1 MGKQLTLLLG
11 GARSGKSNLA
21 QHMGQQSGQSV
32 LFVATAA
39 ALDAEM
45 AARISAHRAARPS
58 GWQTLEAQSGVGRAI
73 RQYQQPYDFLV
84 LDCITLLVSNCL
96 MALPENAPAAEAHA
110 VIVTEIEE
118 LIAAYAAS
126 PAGWVIV
133 SNEVGMGLVPPYPL
147 GRVYRD
153 ELGYANQRLAQAA
166 GRVALLVAG
175 LPLWLKGIGV

>member
-11 GARSGKSNLA
+11 GARSGKSSLA
-21 QHMGQQSGQSV
+21 QQMGQQSGQSV

-58 GWQTLEAQSGVGRAI
+58 GWQTLEAQSEVGRAI
-73 RQYQQPYDFLV
+73 RQQEHSYDFLV

-96 MALPENAPAAEAHA
+96 VALPENTPAAESHA
-110 VIVTEIEE
+110 LIVTEIEE

-126 PAGWVIV
+126 SAEWIIV

-153 ELGYANQRLAQAA
+153 ELGYANQRLTQAA

-175 LPLWLKGIGV
+175 LPLWLKGAGV